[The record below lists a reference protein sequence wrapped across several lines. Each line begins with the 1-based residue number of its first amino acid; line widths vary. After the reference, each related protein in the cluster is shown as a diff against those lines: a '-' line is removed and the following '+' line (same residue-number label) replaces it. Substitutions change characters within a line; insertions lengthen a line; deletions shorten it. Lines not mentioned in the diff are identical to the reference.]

1 MKNILDKCL
10 RREALT
16 REEAYRLYDEAPLPL
31 LARTADE
38 VRRSVV
44 PDPGVVTW
52 QIDRNVN
59 ITNVCISG
67 CRFCNFHCKPHQEER
82 AYITTLGEYRTKIA
96 RTLELGGDQ
105 LLLQGGLHPK
115 LDIGF
120 YEQLFRDLKAIC
132 PTLKLHAL
140 GAPEVAHIARI
151 SGLSTCD
158 TLRRLM
164 AAGLDSLPGAG
175 AEILDP
181 EVRRALSPAKP
192 SVEEWLRVMH
202 EAHMLNLPTS
212 ATMMYGHIETP
223 HQRVDHLLRIRDL
236 QAQCPPGH
244 HGFIA
249 FIPWIFRSAGT
260 ELERQGVVTRF
271 SPLEYVRLIAVS
283 RLVLHNID
291 NIQASWLTVGK
302 QTAQVALHS
311 GANDMGSIMIEENVV
326 SSAGAHNRFDAA
338 GIQQAIREAG
348 FTPRLRDQCYEC
360 ARGTARFDLLTPRP
374 PQEDAATGMRP
385 IAFAAIAA
393 HAGRSLFQ
401 HAQQQAKAAARRPEH
416 PAAYRNRLRA
426 QPAEYTPAKR
436 QARGGL
442 RCKEAAACKG
452 FAGTA
457 PQPAAHPESRSA
469 ANRTGTRAAEVPLR
483 GSRVPQQTPQND
495 IAPGPATGPGAMH
508 RRRRGSDR
516 RRDKE
521 HGGYRKD
528 GVQLGESR
536 KNQRLT
542 HHVVAVADGSDA
554 VGAHLGL
561 VVRREE
567 ADQTRE
573 HAGAED
579 GGTLEQRHRLGEEA
593 LDNEVADEAV
603 EALRTRNG
611 RQDHVAAESAAVL
624 LHGADRRL
632 TGDRGADTARNARKA
647 HHQCYAHVAQNNCSC
662 CLHSSE
668 VFLDFV

>member
-1 MKNILDKCL
+1 MKNILDKCR

-249 FIPWIFRSAGT
+249 FIPWIFRSTGT

-348 FTPRLRDQCYEC
+348 FMPRLRDQCYE
-360 ARGTARFDLLTPRP
+360 
-374 PQEDAATGMRP
+374 MR
-385 IAFAAIAA
+385 
-393 HAGRSLFQ
+393 
-401 HAQQQAKAAARRPEH
+401 EW
-416 PAAYRNRLRA
+416 N
-426 QPAEYTPAKR
+426 
-436 QARGGL
+436 
-442 RCKEAAACKG
+442 
-452 FAGTA
+452 
-457 PQPAAHPESRSA
+457 
-469 ANRTGTRAAEVPLR
+469 
-483 GSRVPQQTPQND
+483 
-495 IAPGPATGPGAMH
+495 GA
-508 RRRRGSDR
+508 
-516 RRDKE
+516 
-521 HGGYRKD
+521 
-528 GVQLGESR
+528 V
-536 KNQRLT
+536 
-542 HHVVAVADGSDA
+542 
-554 VGAHLGL
+554 
-561 VVRREE
+561 
-567 ADQTRE
+567 
-573 HAGAED
+573 
-579 GGTLEQRHRLGEEA
+579 
-593 LDNEVADEAV
+593 
-603 EALRTRNG
+603 
-611 RQDHVAAESAAVL
+611 
-624 LHGADRRL
+624 
-632 TGDRGADTARNARKA
+632 
-647 HHQCYAHVAQNNCSC
+647 
-662 CLHSSE
+662 
-668 VFLDFV
+668 